1 MHGEGATGMPEPTR
15 RDGALLGGLAFRKN
29 RGRVH
34 APYMMRTVCSPRLTS
49 DFGASGFRVNL
60 TNRRSPG
67 TGSPRRRCFR
77 PAVVAQV
84 QQDKDI
90 PMLCRASDVHGIDI
104 KATDGAIGS
113 VDDFLFSDDDWIVR
127 WAVIDIGNWLPS
139 RQVLLPPNRLM
150 LPEANS
156 DSISVSL
163 SREQVENSPKIDR
176 DPPVSRQQEARIY
189 SPPCR
194 RAASPGG
201 FWRRGRVA
209 RLSRS
214 PVASSRFRRIWSTL
228 RCATRDRTSS
238 PTCRQAASNRA
249 GNSPIPAAT
258 ERARHPRSV
267 MARTER
273 PRSVEPADGAQCHQ
287 SDARR

>member
-1 MHGEGATGMPEPTR
+1 
-15 RDGALLGGLAFRKN
+15 
-29 RGRVH
+29 
-34 APYMMRTVCSPRLTS
+34 
-49 DFGASGFRVNL
+49 
-60 TNRRSPG
+60 
-67 TGSPRRRCFR
+67 
-77 PAVVAQV
+77 
-84 QQDKDI
+84 
-90 PMLCRASDVHGIDI
+90 MLWRASDVHDFDI

-127 WAVIDIGNWLPS
+127 WAVIDTGNWLPS

-163 SREQVENSPKIDR
+163 NRDQVENSPEIDR

-194 RAASPGG
+194 RAVSPGG
-201 FWRRGRVA
+201 FWRRCRVA

-214 PVASSRFRRIWSTL
+214 PVASSRFRRIWSAL

-249 GNSPIPAAT
+249 GISPIPAAT
-258 ERARHPRSV
+258 ERARHARSV

-273 PRSVEPADGAQCHQ
+273 PRGRSSASRDGRRATSCGQLYDFQHGTWAGPWSPLMAPNVINLTLDDRVELAAYAASLPP
-287 SDARR
+287 